1 MLEDILRLI
10 SGKLSIRRTNLSPAA
25 GIGAVTAPAVQL
37 TAVSLPRAGRGRD
50 RFRSLL
56 LLLMVACSLLAVV
69 SLSAHAAGDGY
80 KIYKELKSNGG
91 LYDDPEWNAY
101 VRGIA
106 ARIIETNDIKGEYH
120 FNIIDDANFNAF
132 ATRDGYIFVH
142 RGLLTS
148 LNSEGELAGI
158 LGHEIGHVVGRHV
171 QRRNR
176 VTRVGRVAGILGSI
190 FTGTGAINDLANA
203 TTATISSGFGRE
215 LELEADGYGGD
226 FLARAG
232 YNPMSMIDGIQVL
245 KDSELYEKSKPNGKP
260 RYHGLFTTHPK
271 NDKRLHELVLKNQH
285 LMPDELA
292 EPVGDFWDLMDGLVY
307 GDESSTGLV
316 KKDTYY
322 HSVLRI
328 VVKFPLGWNI
338 TNNGKEI
345 GADAPAGKKEGL
357 ITLQRQGGGKAKT
370 PKDYLVDTLKRNDL
384 TNGEDLTVNSY
395 PAHIAEVPV
404 TGSDAKLRMIA
415 TILKD
420 AEFYL
425 LKAEAGPDGDP
436 EIVRKQFR
444 ATVESFRGMTSA
456 DARIANGQTVTVI
469 VAEPGMTYRELAKK
483 SSIKRD
489 AEGILRVIN
498 GDHPYGEPTAGDY
511 LKIVQ

>member
-1 MLEDILRLI
+1 MHNGRQTTRTARYIPNRPLEEVLRKI
-10 SGKLSIRRTNLSPAA
+10 
-25 GIGAVTAPAVQL
+25 APFEFL
-37 TAVSLPRAGRGRD
+37 TAGSAGHLTSVSLA
-50 RFRSLL
+50 SL
-56 LLLMVACSLLAVV
+56 SHRLLAIIVLLAGLSVV
-69 SLSAHAAGDGY
+69 ALSAPGAHAAGDGY
-80 KIYKELKSNGG
+80 KLYKEMKGKGG
-91 LYDDPEWNAY
+91 FYDDPQWNAY
-101 VRGIA
+101 VRAIA
-106 ARIIETNDIKGEYH
+106 ARLIETNDIKGEYH

-132 ATRDGYIFVH
+132 ATRDGYIFIH

-158 LGHEIGHVVGRHV
+158 LGHEIGHVVGRHI
-171 QRRNR
+171 QRRQR
-176 VTRVGRVAGILGSI
+176 ISRVGRVAGFLGSVL
-190 FTGTGAINDLANA
+190 TGTGAVGDLASA
-203 TTATISSGFGRE
+203 TTQTISSGYGRE
-215 LELEADGYGGD
+215 LELEADGYSGD

-245 KDSELYEKSKPNGKP
+245 KDNELFEKSKPNGKP

-285 LMPDELA
+285 LMPDELD
-292 EPVGDFWDLMDGLVY
+292 EPVGDFWGLMDGLIY

-328 VVKFPLGWNI
+328 VVKFPKDWDIG
-338 TNNGKEI
+338 NNGSEI
-345 GADAPAGKKEGL
+345 SAGAPAGSNVGL

-370 PKDYLVDTLKRNDL
+370 PQDYLVDTLKRDDL
-384 TNGEDLTVNSY
+384 TNGEELTVNSY
-395 PAHIAEVPV
+395 AAYMAEAPT

-420 AEFYL
+420 EDFYL
-425 LKAEAGPDGDP
+425 LKAEAGPDGDAD
-436 EIVRKQFR
+436 EMRKQFR
-444 ATVESFRGMTSA
+444 ATLESFRGMTSA
-456 DARIANGQTVTVI
+456 DARIANGQSISVI

-483 SSIKRD
+483 SSIKHD

-511 LKIVQ
+511 IKLVQ

>member
-1 MLEDILRLI
+1 MPEDILRLVPVI
-10 SGKLSIRRTNLSPAA
+10 SSAFWSFLTPVSSARPAGLSQLIKMTLVFCLSVGSLA
-25 GIGAVTAPAVQL
+25 
-37 TAVSLPRAGRGRD
+37 SLP
-50 RFRSLL
+50 
-56 LLLMVACSLLAVV
+56 
-69 SLSAHAAGDGY
+69 AHAAGDGF
-80 KIYKELKSNGG
+80 KLYKELKSNGG
-91 LYDDPEWNAY
+91 LYEDPEWNAY

-106 ARIIETNDIKGEYH
+106 ARLIETNNIKGEFH

-158 LGHEIGHVVGRHV
+158 LGHEIGHVVGRHI
-171 QRRNR
+171 QRRLR
-176 VTRVGRVAGILGSI
+176 ISRVGRVAGFLGSVLA
-190 FTGTGAINDLANA
+190 GTGAIGDLANA
-203 TTATISSGFGRE
+203 TTQTISSGYGRE
-215 LELEADGYGGD
+215 LELEADGFGGD
-226 FLARAG
+226 YLARAG

-245 KDSELYEKSKPNGKP
+245 KDNELFEKAKPNGKP

-328 VVKFPLGWNI
+328 VVKFPVGWNI
-338 TNNGKEI
+338 TNNGTEI
-345 GADAPAGKKEGL
+345 GAGAPAGNKEGS

-384 TNGEDLTVNSY
+384 TNGEELTVNSY
-395 PAHIAEVPV
+395 AAYLAEAPV
-404 TGSDAKLRMIA
+404 AGSDAKLRMIA
-415 TILKD
+415 TVLKD
-420 AEFYL
+420 TDFYL

-436 EIVRKQFR
+436 ETLRKQFR
-444 ATVESFRGMTSA
+444 STLESFRGMTSA
-456 DARIANGQTVTVI
+456 DARIANGQTVSVI

-483 SSIKRD
+483 SSIKGD
-489 AEGILRVIN
+489 TEGILRVIN

-511 LKIVQ
+511 LKLVQ